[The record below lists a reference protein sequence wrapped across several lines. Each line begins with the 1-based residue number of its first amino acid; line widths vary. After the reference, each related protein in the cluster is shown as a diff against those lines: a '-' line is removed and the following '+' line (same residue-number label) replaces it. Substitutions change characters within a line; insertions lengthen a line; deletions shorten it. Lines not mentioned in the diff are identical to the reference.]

1 MKISRDARNKYEFA
15 EFKFSEKGNIE
26 FNGNIHLVRM
36 FVQKLNQKRD
46 LINYPEIA
54 IRIGEFNGMALM
66 YDINKFLFNL
76 YKEKTQ
82 NLQLNNELYEFLEN
96 KIGSSKLEEAIYSL
110 IEEFPPDIVYHEEEK
125 IEEFLKD
132 EIGGV
137 ENKIHF
143 IDEFVN
149 LWLGNMN
156 PSYSPFI
163 ELFDDE
169 SLEKRT
175 AYREIVDEVSNFF
188 EEKDTFGPNNQ
199 NLIGML
205 KEPVEKYPHSIREQ
219 LMYIHDNWGSVLGN
233 YMFQILIALDI
244 IREEEMLRGLGPGE
258 SEVYEYDSMEI
269 ENYTVDKEW
278 MPKVVMIAK
287 NIYV

>member
-36 FVQKLNQKRD
+36 FVQKLNKKRD

-54 IRIGEFNGMALM
+54 IRIGEFNGMTLM
-66 YDINKFLFNL
+66 YEINKFLFNL
-76 YKEKTQ
+76 YKEETQ
-82 NLQLNNELYEFLEN
+82 NSRLNNELYEFLEN
-96 KIGSSKLEEAIYSL
+96 KIGSSKLKEAVYSL
-110 IEEFPPDIVYHEEEK
+110 IKEFPPDSVYQGEEK

-132 EIGGV
+132 EVGGV
-137 ENKIHF
+137 ENEIHF
-143 IDEFVN
+143 VDEFVN

-175 AYREIVDEVSNFF
+175 AYREIIDEVSNFL
-188 EEKDTFGPNNQ
+188 KRKL
-199 NLIGML
+199 NL
-205 KEPVEKYPHSIREQ
+205 
-219 LMYIHDNWGSVLGN
+219 D
-233 YMFQILIALDI
+233 LII
-244 IREEEMLRGLGPGE
+244 KI
-258 SEVYEYDSMEI
+258 
-269 ENYTVDKEW
+269 
-278 MPKVVMIAK
+278 
-287 NIYV
+287 